1 MEEETEFDTKT
12 EYGSIKTVENA
23 SVPYFGTIFNW
34 LWVLILVLKK
44 YGSIETVKNALNLLE
59 FKGQVCY
66 LHLVV
71 GSYCTLNSLL
81 NVPLADTSHE

>member
-34 LWVLILVLKK
+34 LWVLILVSKK
-44 YGSIETVKNALNLLE
+44 YGSIETVKNALNSRMKL
-59 FKGQVCY
+59 K
-66 LHLVV
+66 LVPQES
-71 GSYCTLNSLL
+71 GLTHNSGLGKILNSQ
-81 NVPLADTSHE
+81 